1 MSNKTEQ
8 PTRKRLQDSAKKGQS
23 FKSRDLVVACLTLC
37 GVAYLVS
44 FGSLVELM
52 GAFRQA
58 IAGGFS
64 LDMAGYAKAV
74 AWLGLKL
81 LLPIFLLCVA
91 ASALPALLQSGFV
104 LASEA
109 LKLNLSALNPV
120 NGFKKLFSLR
130 TVKEA
135 VKALLYLA
143 SFAVAV
149 TVIWRKHKELL
160 FSQLNGGPLEMAGVW
175 RELLLSLV
183 LTCLG
188 CIVLILLL
196 DAITEYFLF
205 MKDMKMDKQEVK
217 REMKEQEGNP
227 EVKSRRREAHME
239 ILSEQVKSDIENSRL
254 IIANPTHIAIG
265 IYFRPDV
272 VPIPFVSVMET
283 KPARAGG
290 ARLRRESRRAGGAR
304 RAAGAAHLRR
314 PSPLFLCQPGRGRR
328 GAAPLGMA
336 GAGGKRRP
344 AARGWAGGAGWLSF
358 LRRPPAGESR
368 TASETAGLP
377 VLRQRMAQAMSDS

>member
-283 KPARAGG
+283 NQRAL
-290 ARLRRESRRAGGAR
+290 AVRAYAEKVGVPVVRDVPLAR
-304 RAAGAAHLRR
+304 RIFAGHRRYSFVSLGEVDEVLR
-314 PSPLFLCQPGRGRR
+314 LLV
-328 GAAPLGMA
+328 
-336 GAGGKRRP
+336 
-344 AARGWAGGAGWLSF
+344 WLEQVENAD
-358 LRRPPAGESR
+358 RPPEDGLAGP
-368 TASETAGLP
+368 AG
-377 VLRQRMAQAMSDS
+377 

>member
-1 MSNKTEQ
+1 MSSNKTEK
-8 PTRKRLQDSAKKGQS
+8 PTRKKLQDAAKKGQS

-52 GAFRQA
+52 GIFRQA
-58 IAGGFS
+58 LAGGFQQ
-64 LDMAGYAKAV
+64 DMRGYAQAV
-74 AWLGLKL
+74 FWQGLKL

-91 ASALPALLQSGFV
+91 ASALPVLLQTGFV

-109 LKLNLSALNPV
+109 LKLNLEALNPI

-143 SFAVAV
+143 SFVVAVAL
-149 TVIWRKHKELL
+149 IWRKHKALL
-160 FSQLNGGPLEMAGVW
+160 FAQLNGSVMDIAAVW

-188 CIVLILLL
+188 CIVLILIL
-196 DAITEYFLF
+196 DALAEYFLF

-227 EVKSRRREAHME
+227 EIKSRRREAHFE
-239 ILSEQVKSDIENSRL
+239 LLSEQVKSDVENSRL

-265 IYFRPDV
+265 IYFRPEL

-283 KPARAGG
+283 NQRAL
-290 ARLRRESRRAGGAR
+290 AVRAYAEKVGVPVVRDVPLAR
-304 RAAGAAHLRR
+304 RILASHRR
-314 PSPLFLCQPGRGRR
+314 Y
-328 GAAPLGMA
+328 
-336 GAGGKRRP
+336 
-344 AARGWAGGAGWLSF
+344 SF
-358 LRRPPAGESR
+358 INLE
-368 TASETAGLP
+368 EVDE
-377 VLRQRMAQAMSDS
+377 VLRLLEWLEQVENAGRPDDEPSGGP